1 MCICEEDET
10 CLSVYEPVFLIF
22 HALLACLIN
31 FAIEAISRHSLVQ
44 AWSYMTQTPLVFLY
58 NAFMIFMTFTVVYLF
73 RRRVFTRIIIGV
85 LWMILGICNGYM
97 LMKRVTP
104 FNAQDLKV
112 ATDAVSLINNY
123 FNGFE
128 IVIVLVGIAAVI
140 IWLISMWRRGG
151 QYEGKIHRLLAIA
164 GVAVCAVYSASQ
176 QIRQLISEC
185 FPHTL
190 EILRL
195 PMRITDFRTALCPVY
210 LIQESMSRMDIRRK
224 QWQRLTR
231 TEN

>member
-1 MCICEEDET
+1 
-10 CLSVYEPVFLIF
+10 
-22 HALLACLIN
+22 
-31 FAIEAISRHSLVQ
+31 
-44 AWSYMTQTPLVFLY
+44 MTQTPLVFLY

-128 IVIVLVGIAAVI
+128 VVIVLVGIAAVV

-151 QYEGKIHRLLAIA
+151 QYEGKCTGFWQLPEWLY
-164 GVAVCAVYSASQ
+164 VPCYSASQ

-190 EILRL
+190 EILH
-195 PMRITDFRTALCPVY
+195 FAL
-210 LIQESMSRMDIRRK
+210 
-224 QWQRLTR
+224 
-231 TEN
+231 

>member
-1 MCICEEDET
+1 MKKLRKEEVIAYWKERRERRARI
-10 CLSVYEPVFLIF
+10 LEERRNGAFAQKMKPVYQFMNRFSLIF

-140 IWLISMWRRGG
+140 IWLISMWRRG
-151 QYEGKIHRLLAIA
+151 
-164 GVAVCAVYSASQ
+164 
-176 QIRQLISEC
+176 
-185 FPHTL
+185 
-190 EILRL
+190 
-195 PMRITDFRTALCPVY
+195 CPPA
-210 LIQESMSRMDIRRK
+210 
-224 QWQRLTR
+224 
-231 TEN
+231 

>member
-1 MCICEEDET
+1 MELYDTDTTRLPLQCIYDIYDIYGG
-10 CLSVYEPVFLIF
+10 LP
-22 HALLACLIN
+22 
-31 FAIEAISRHSLVQ
+31 VQ
-44 AWSYMTQTPLVFLY
+44 AK
-58 NAFMIFMTFTVVYLF
+58 
-73 RRRVFTRIIIGV
+73 VFTRIIIGV

-164 GVAVCAVYSASQ
+164 GVAVCAVLFSFTTDQAIDKRVLSTYFGNIAFAYEDYGLPYCFMSSVFNTGIDEPNDYNEETID
-176 QIRQLISEC
+176 QITNNGEMPRIKQGVPLMIFRISLW
-185 FPHTL
+185 F
-190 EILRL
+190 
-195 PMRITDFRTALCPVY
+195 
-210 LIQESMSRMDIRRK
+210 S
-224 QWQRLTR
+224 
-231 TEN
+231 